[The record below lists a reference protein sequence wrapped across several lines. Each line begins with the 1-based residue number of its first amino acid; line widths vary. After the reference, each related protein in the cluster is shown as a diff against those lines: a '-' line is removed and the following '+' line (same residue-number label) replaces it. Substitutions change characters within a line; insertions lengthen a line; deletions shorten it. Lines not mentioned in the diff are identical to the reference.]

1 VTKTAV
7 KKAPAKKAAAKKKA
21 PVKKPRAVIC
31 DDDAMSRQLA
41 RSALERCGFE
51 VLAGVGTALEA
62 LQLVMTYQPD
72 VLMLDLVLPAMS
84 GEDIVIPIQR
94 GAPDTTI
101 VISSSHDPSAAI
113 HNGASYIVPKGQT
126 KRLEEVLTM
135 LAARITG

>member
-1 VTKTAV
+1 MAKAATATRT
-7 KKAPAKKAAAKKKA
+7 KKAPAKK
-21 PVKKPRAVIC
+21 PPFKKPRAVIC

-41 RSALERCGFE
+41 RAALERCGYE

-72 VLMLDLVLPAMS
+72 VLMLDLVLPAMN

-94 GAPDTTI
+94 GAPDCTI

-126 KRLEEVLTM
+126 KRLEDVLTM
-135 LAARITG
+135 LAARLTG